1 MLLAGNFFGVEEG
14 FGILSCQGARRSG
27 DSFFNEK
34 HGPSAAR
41 QRVTGSGAAHPGPD
55 HYYVPV
61 LIREL
66 LLTARQAL
74 EPPLGA
80 AARECRYH
88 SAMPFSQAT
97 LAVRNLTRHRTRTL
111 ISLSAIAFGV
121 IALLL
126 AGGFVEW
133 MFWAMRAATI
143 QTGLGHVQISRPG
156 FRDAGFANP
165 SAYLLPA
172 DAAELKLVRSA
183 PGAKAVDQRLAF
195 SGLASKGS
203 ITVAYSGL
211 AVDPDAEKLISDIL
225 PVAGEHLDASDP
237 SGVLLGRGLAA
248 ALLASRGDRV
258 TLVVNLPGGGINA
271 VEARVRGTFATHV
284 KAHDDSAV
292 RMPIALGRELLRV
305 DGSHLWVVALEGKD
319 DDTEDVM
326 AYLKPRLSDQR
337 FELATWFELSDFYR
351 KAVSLMSRQVDVVA
365 LLIGVIIVLGIS
377 NTLTMN
383 VLERTGE
390 IGTMMA
396 LGTPRRSILQLFL
409 LEGVLL
415 GIVGGVTGL
424 VIGFLLAQGISYV
437 GIPMPPPP
445 GRDAEYSA
453 EIMLTVPVAVAA
465 FGMAVISTALASL
478 YPARKAARLPIVD
491 ALRHNV

>member
-1 MLLAGNFFGVEEG
+1 M
-14 FGILSCQGARRSG
+14 S
-27 DSFFNEK
+27 
-34 HGPSAAR
+34 
-41 QRVTGSGAAHPGPD
+41 
-55 HYYVPV
+55 
-61 LIREL
+61 
-66 LLTARQAL
+66 
-74 EPPLGA
+74 
-80 AARECRYH
+80 
-88 SAMPFSQAT
+88 FSQAK

-165 SAYLLPA
+165 NAYLLPS
-172 DAAELKLVRSA
+172 DATELKVLRTA
-183 PGAKAVDQRLAF
+183 PRVKALDQRLVF
-195 SGLASKGS
+195 SGLASKES

-211 AVDPDAEKLISDIL
+211 AVDPAAEKLVSSIL
-225 PVAGEHLDASDP
+225 PVSGDYLDAADP

-248 ALLASRGDRV
+248 ALSAKRGDRV
-258 TLVVNLPGGGINA
+258 TLVVSVPGGGINA

-284 KAHDDSAV
+284 KAHDDTAV
-292 RMPIALGRELLRV
+292 RMPIGLGRELLRV

-319 DDTEDVM
+319 DDTDEVM
-326 AYLKPRLSDQR
+326 AYLKPRLPGER

-351 KAVSLMSRQVDVVA
+351 KAVSLMSRQVDLVA
-365 LLIGVIIVLGIS
+365 LLIALIIVLGIS

-396 LGTPRRSILQLFL
+396 LGTPKKAVLQLFL

-415 GIVGGVTGL
+415 GVAGGVIGL
-424 VIGFLLAQGISYV
+424 VIGSLLAQVISYV

-453 EIMLTVPVAVAA
+453 EIMLTVQIAVTA
-465 FGMAVISTALASL
+465 FGVAVISTAVASL